1 MKRLASIIMSI
12 VLLLPAVA
20 VAQHAADS
28 TARSRAVEYYYLQAI
43 SMLEQD
49 SLSASFDMLEHCRL
63 LAPES
68 TAVQYDLSAF
78 YMFLGKDSLAH
89 AMLKDIVDKEP
100 LNMKYCEALVNYYNR
115 VNDKKSAIALYE
127 KMLGN
132 SHSKSEIYM
141 SLYSLY
147 SSENDFEKA
156 LDVLD
161 KLEVSEGRN
170 EIISLHRVKL
180 LLHMQDSTRALAAV
194 RKMIDDTPDNIQYF
208 SLLGDVYSMFGDYEK
223 SERIYLDAISK
234 DSTDVSSLS
243 SLCNIYLMSNRDSLY
258 CNTVERLLKNEKL
271 GVEQRVSM
279 LLDYARYKDQR
290 DSTYMKG
297 FFEEMLE
304 LPFDKLEVADLYV
317 QYLLYRKSA
326 PEEVM
331 PMLDRILLLDPEN
344 RSALLQKLVYAI
356 EKNDYADVINC
367 SDNAILYIPDMLE
380 LYYYK
385 GIAAYLLERKEES
398 VKIFELGLS
407 RRSSEA
413 SPELVSKVYS
423 TLADTYH
430 ELGQFDKCMETY
442 DSALIYNPLE
452 ITVLNNYAYYLA
464 LEGKELERALEMSAK
479 TIEAE
484 PESTIYIDTYAWIL
498 FCLERYEEAKAY
510 AEKLIHTNSEMSAVE
525 YHHCGDIFA
534 KCGDMDRAVEYWQKA
549 LELGEDSKLLK
560 KKIKKRRYY
569 PNERK

>member
-1 MKRLASIIMSI
+1 MSV

-20 VAQHAADS
+20 VAQYVADS

-49 SLSASFDMLEHCRL
+49 SLSSSFDMLEHCRL

-100 LNMKYCEALVNYYNR
+100 LNMQYCEALVNYYNR

-132 SHSKSEIYM
+132 SHSKSDIYM

-194 RKMIDDTPDNIQYF
+194 RKMIDDVPDNIQYF

-356 EKNDYADVINC
+356 EKNDYADVISC

-413 SPELVSKVYS
+413 SPELVSKVFS

-442 DSALIYNPLE
+442 DSALLYNPLE

-484 PESTIYIDTYAWIL
+484 PESAIYIDTYAWVL

-510 AEKLIHTNSEMSAVE
+510 AEKLIQTNSEMSAVE

-569 PNERK
+569 PNEKRK